1 MQLRDRTVFVASLAL
16 ALLLT
21 ASAVGQ
27 ETRATLS
34 GTITDPS
41 GAAVAGAKLH
51 LVNADT
57 GVDFTAESNVVG
69 QYRFLFLNPGTYRV
83 SAEMS
88 GFRTFVREKIV

>member
-1 MQLRDRTVFVASLAL
+1 MNHIKSVLAL
-16 ALLLT
+16 ALLL
-21 ASAVGQ
+21 AVSAAGQ
-27 ETRATLS
+27 ETRATLT

-51 LVNADT
+51 LVNVDT

-83 SAEMS
+83 SAEMA
-88 GFRTFVREKIV
+88 GFRTFGRRSP